1 MSVRAPAVNDQ
12 HRSATAMDI
21 TPTAITGVLII
32 EPRVFG
38 DARGFFMETWQQE
51 RYRQVGLPDRFVQ
64 DNLARS
70 ERGVLRGLH
79 FQHPR
84 SQGKL
89 VQVLAGEVFDVAVD
103 IRPDSPTFR
112 QWTGAI
118 LTGDNKR
125 QFWVPAGL
133 AHGYMVLSDE
143 ALLAYKCTELY
154 SPQDERSIRWDD
166 PDLGIEWPLDGI
178 VPLLSE
184 RDREAPMLSALPVE
198 ALPRLADR

>member
-1 MSVRAPAVNDQ
+1 M
-12 HRSATAMDI
+12 HI
-21 TPTAITGVLII
+21 TPTAIAGVLII

-70 ERGVLRGLH
+70 QRGVLRGLH

-84 SQGKL
+84 AQGKL

-103 IRPDSPTFR
+103 IRPDSPTFQ
-112 QWTGAI
+112 QWAGAT

-125 QFWVPAGL
+125 QFWVPPGL
-133 AHGYMVLSDE
+133 AHGYVVLSDE

-154 SPQDERSIRWDD
+154 SPHDERSIRWDD
-166 PDLGIEWPLDGI
+166 PGLGIDWPLHGLDPI
-178 VPLLSE
+178 LSD
-184 RDREAPMLSALPVE
+184 RDRDALM
-198 ALPRLADR
+198 LADMPADSLPHTTDR